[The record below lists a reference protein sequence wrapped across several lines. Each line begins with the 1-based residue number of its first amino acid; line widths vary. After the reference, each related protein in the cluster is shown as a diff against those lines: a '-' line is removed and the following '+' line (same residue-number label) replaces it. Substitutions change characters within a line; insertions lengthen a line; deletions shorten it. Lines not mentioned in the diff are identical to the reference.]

1 MLLRDKG
8 VCEVQGVLDVV
19 WGLYGGIMMVSGDS
33 WEGYEGPIDDYRA
46 L

>member
-1 MLLRDKG
+1 MG
-8 VCEVQGVLDVV
+8 VV
-19 WGLYGGIMMVSGDS
+19 WRNYDVLCGDS